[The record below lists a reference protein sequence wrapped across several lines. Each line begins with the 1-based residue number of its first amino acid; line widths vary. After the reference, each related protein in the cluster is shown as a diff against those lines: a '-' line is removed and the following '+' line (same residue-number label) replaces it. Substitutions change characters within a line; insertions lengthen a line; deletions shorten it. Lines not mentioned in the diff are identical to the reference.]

1 MWQYPIK
8 TKGNSFLKST
18 RSKPN
23 PIIKTLSRRNMVT
36 IEKIINQITYQ
47 ICAESIKSGRDR
59 PQGRCSRNLSN
70 KKNYDSK
77 EKLMIIVQKQ

>member
-1 MWQYPIK
+1 
-8 TKGNSFLKST
+8 
-18 RSKPN
+18 
-23 PIIKTLSRRNMVT
+23 MVT